1 MTEDSPGPMA
11 GTATLVTG
19 GTGGIG
25 RATAVGL
32 AALGGRVGITGR
44 DTARTQA
51 AAAAIARESGN
62 PCVDAFAADM
72 SCQAEVRQLAAAAVL
87 DAYPRLDVLVNN
99 VGGFWASRHVTADG
113 LERTFAVNHL
123 AGFLLTSLLLDLLKA
138 SAPAR
143 IVTVSANSQATG
155 KLDFTDLQ
163 GERRYSG
170 QQAYSQSKLANVMFT
185 YELARRLDGTGVTA
199 TVLHPGVVR
208 TASAA
213 ANPSLLATVMITVS
227 RPFLRT
233 PAQGA
238 ATSIYLATAPEV
250 EGVTG
255 QYFANRRPATSNMAS
270 YDTTAAA
277 RLWDTSARLVCADEQ
292 TRAVGSTP
300 GRPGEAR
307 RGVRD
312 RAAAGPALEQ
322 VPSGAA
328 RRVGWGFISLYTL
341 AYMSTS
347 LLFLA
352 PLLVTLALKVD
363 SLVGIGRAP
372 GSLALVASTGA
383 LLAMVANPFFG
394 KLSDR
399 TASPLGMR
407 RPWMITGLAGGSLG
421 ILLVALAPSIPVVL
435 AGWCVA
441 QVFFNALLAAMVA
454 VMPDQVPSAQRG
466 RVSGVLGVC
475 MPVGSVGGTF
485 VVKLFT
491 GHLLAMFLG
500 PCAISG
506 FFILLFAVSLNDRR
520 LAKADKPAWSLREFA
535 STFYVSPRKNP
546 DFAWAFASRFM
557 FVMAYA
563 FLVTYQAYYLL
574 DKIGTARADVPQQ
587 IFLGTLAQ
595 SAVIVAASLIGGRLS
610 DRTGRRKIFV
620 LTASIVYGLALF
632 VIAIASDFNGFLVG
646 MAISGLGFGV
656 YLAVDLALVVD
667 VLPGKHSAAKDL
679 GVFNIAGALP
689 FSIAPAIAPAI
700 LAIGSG
706 SYGVL
711 YTVAGLCAI
720 IGAVAILPVRR
731 VR

>member
-32 AALGGRVGITGR
+32 AALGARVGITGR
-44 DTARTQA
+44 DAARTQA

-72 SCQAEVRQLAAAAVL
+72 SCQAEVRRLAAAVL

-143 IVTVSANSQATG
+143 IVTVSSNSQATG

-163 GERRYSG
+163 GERHYSG

-208 TASAA
+208 TAFAA
-213 ANPSLLATVMITVS
+213 EDPSLLAKVMITVS
-227 RPFLRT
+227 RPFLKT

-238 ATSIYLATAPEV
+238 ATSIYLASASEV

-255 QYFANRRPATSNMAS
+255 QYFANRRPKTSNKAS

-277 RLWDTSARLVCADEQ
+277 RLWDTSARLICSGQETQGVSSA
-292 TRAVGSTP
+292 AA
-300 GRPGEAR
+300 RPGDAR
-307 RGVRD
+307 REVKD
-312 RAAAGPALEQ
+312 RNAAEAALE
-322 VPSGAA
+322 PEPPKAA
-328 RRVGWGFISLYTL
+328 HRIGWGFISLYAL
-341 AYMSTS
+341 AYMSTT

-372 GSLALVASTGA
+372 GSLALVAGTGA

-394 KLSDR
+394 RLSDR

-407 RPWMITGLAGGSLG
+407 RPWMITGLVGGSLG
-421 ILLVALAPSIPVVL
+421 ILIVALAPSIPVVL

-441 QVFFNALLAAMVA
+441 QLFFNALLAAMVA
-454 VMPDQVPSAQRG
+454 VMPDQVPSVQRG
-466 RVSGVLGVC
+466 LVSGVLGVC
-475 MPVGSVGGTF
+475 MPVGSVCGTF

-491 GHLLAMFLG
+491 GHLIAMFLG
-500 PCAISG
+500 PCAVGG

-520 LAKADKPAWSLREFA
+520 LAKAEKPAWSLREFA
-535 STFYVSPRKNP
+535 STFYVNPRKNP

-557 FVMAYA
+557 FVLAYA

-574 DKIGTARADVPQQ
+574 DKIGTAKADVPQQ

-595 SAVIVAASLIGGRLS
+595 SAVIVAASLIGGKVS

-620 LTASIVYGLALF
+620 FTASIVYGLALF
-632 VIAIASDFNGFLVG
+632 MIAVASDFNGFLVG

-667 VLPGKHSAAKDL
+667 VLPGKRSTAKDL

-700 LAIGSG
+700 LAVGGG

-720 IGAVAILPVRR
+720 TGAVAILPVRR